1 MTRIVYQTTGSMLVG
16 IALVGAFLPLL
27 PSTPFLLLASVCFM
41 RSNPAWNEKLL
52 RSPVFGQAL
61 ADWQSDRCVRPR
73 TKALAIGS
81 MVVVGG
87 ASLLLATIPVFAKA
101 AMIAAM
107 SAAAVVIVRLPSYAD
122 ARRATPYLESCLD

>member
-1 MTRIVYQTTGSMLVG
+1 MARIVYQTTGSMLVG

-41 RSNPAWNEKLL
+41 RSKPEWNEKLL
-52 RSPVFGQAL
+52 RSPLFGRML
-61 ADWQSDRCVRPR
+61 LDWQTYRCVRTR

-87 ASLLLATIPVFAKA
+87 ASLLLATIPVFAKT

-107 SAAAVVIVRLPSYAD
+107 SGAAVWIVRLPSDAD
-122 ARRATPYLESCLD
+122 TRRMTPCLE

>member
-52 RSPVFGQAL
+52 RSPVFGRML
-61 ADWQSDRCVRPR
+61 SDWQTYRCVRPR
-73 TKALAIGS
+73 AKALAIGS

-87 ASLLLATIPVFAKA
+87 ASLLLVAIPLFAKA

-107 SAAAVVIVRLPSYAD
+107 SAAAVLIVRLPSHA
-122 ARRATPYLESCLD
+122 ATRRVVPCLE